1 MRVFICRNS
10 NGKQDLC
17 ISVDENYA
25 LFKNKTKLNH
35 PTPIRMATIVFKK
48 RKKTQQKIK
57 SVGEGVE
64 KLETAHVLVG
74 R

>member
-1 MRVFICRNS
+1 
-10 NGKQDLC
+10 
-17 ISVDENYA
+17 
-25 LFKNKTKLNH
+25 
-35 PTPIRMATIVFKK
+35 MATIVFKK
-48 RKKTQQKIK
+48 RKKKQQKIK